1 MKNDIDMLV
10 GVQDIVTGDSHI
22 QHPSKNNLNPKLRP
36 KKDFGKRADSLNNRG
51 SSTDLVGRPNMQTSG
66 A

>member
-22 QHPSKNNLNPKLRP
+22 
-36 KKDFGKRADSLNNRG
+36 
-51 SSTDLVGRPNMQTSG
+51 
-66 A
+66 